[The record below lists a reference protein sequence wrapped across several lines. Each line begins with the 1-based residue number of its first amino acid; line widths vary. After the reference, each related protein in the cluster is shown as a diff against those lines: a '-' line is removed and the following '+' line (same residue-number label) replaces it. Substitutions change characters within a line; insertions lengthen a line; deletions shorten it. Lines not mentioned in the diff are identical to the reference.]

1 MNANRISW
9 FYDFKGASMNV
20 DTACSSSLVA
30 LDLACQELRSA
41 GSNMVLCALVYFSNC
56 FSAQSNSA
64 HAILTVCRVLLPEPT

>member
-41 GSNMVLCALVYFSNC
+41 GSNMVLYVLLFPCVE
-56 FSAQSNSA
+56 
-64 HAILTVCRVLLPEPT
+64 HTILTFYRVLLRGPT